1 MFIPQA
7 IRILGLTTV
16 AFIAALML
24 TPTFLYLI
32 ERFKLSKNLRSEE
45 SAPIFFNLHKKKIG
59 TPTMGGM
66 IIWVTVLGLAFIFF
80 LFSTV
85 FDGFFSYLNF
95 VNRAETY
102 LPIAGITLRTLDVTA
117 FESIS
122 KALVLF
128 WDCNRWSS
136 VVLFQA

>member
-95 VNRAETY
+95 VNET
-102 LPIAGITLRTLDVTA
+102 
-117 FESIS
+117 
-122 KALVLF
+122 
-128 WDCNRWSS
+128 
-136 VVLFQA
+136 